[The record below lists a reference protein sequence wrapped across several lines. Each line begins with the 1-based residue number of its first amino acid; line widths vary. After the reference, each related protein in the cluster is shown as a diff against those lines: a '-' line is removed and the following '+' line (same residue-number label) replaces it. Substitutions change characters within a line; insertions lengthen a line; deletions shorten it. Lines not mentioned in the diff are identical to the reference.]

1 MTTEYRRTYIPGGSW
16 FFTVNFAERKTNR
29 LLVE

>member
-1 MTTEYRRTYIPGGSW
+1 MTTEYRRACIPRDYW
-16 FFTVNFAERKTNR
+16 FFTVNFAERKSNR

>member
-1 MTTEYRRTYIPGGSW
+1 MTEYRRAYVFGGSW
-16 FFTVNFAERKTNR
+16 FFMVNPAERKTNR